1 MIDDSEG
8 LGTPHEAFC
17 RIVAVNHPENP
28 GLVKKVTGP
37 HWHYELPRDS
47 QDALACGDALVFL
60 EANVSAGKIRAQG
73 IRKGTEHDGP
83 KPINTAELRTGF
95 LKIWDGTLECRG
107 GGAGGRLY
115 QHVFLSMADLNRAL
129 GVPLAEPPQQVE
141 KTSSDELAPLT
152 SPKGRAQRAIAQI
165 RKDPSLDVDKMSA
178 TVLTLKVCALLKS
191 QGVIAA
197 DMPSQSTV
205 ERADNRR
212 P

>member
-1 MIDDSEG
+1 MINDSEG

-17 RIVAVNHPENP
+17 RIVAVIHPENP
-28 GLVKKVTGP
+28 GLGKKVTGP
-37 HWHYELPRDS
+37 HWHYEFPPGP
-47 QDALACGDALVFL
+47 DALAIGNALGFL
-60 EANVSAGKIRAQG
+60 NANVSAGKISAQG

-83 KPINTAELRTGF
+83 KPINTAELRTGN
-95 LKIWDGTLECRG
+95 LKVWDGTLECRSG
-107 GGAGGRLY
+107 GTGGRLY

-129 GVPLAEPPQQVE
+129 GVPLAESPQQVE
-141 KTSSDELAPLT
+141 KTSSDELAPPT

-178 TVLTLKVCALLKS
+178 PVLTLKVCELLKS
-191 QGVIAA
+191 QRVTAA

-205 ERADNRR
+205 ERADKRR